1 MVIIIVGNTPA
12 HWAAQNGKLEAL
24 KYLIDHYDVNVLAQ
38 NSAGRSIL
46 TEAFQSGNTDCIAIC
61 LSHDSASEEKL
72 IDLSNNN
79 SNNNNKSNVDS
90 NSSNESSHD
99 DIKANFSN
107 YNNEDNLN
115 NDNSCHSDNKMDFT
129 STVVASTTISA
140 VEENH
145 AVIHTML
152 FDGDLRVKIRE
163 LPITNPDDPFGSDI
177 RPEDDTT
184 GLSLWPASII
194 LAHWVAK
201 IGLLLS
207 RQNNNESSLKNESSS
222 NESLFRRPRVVLEL
236 GAGCGLPGIVAG
248 IGLQPDVVYITDI
261 HKPTLKNAE
270 YNVQLNEG
278 ALVCEDS
285 NKILEQRDDTD
296 VIMSD
301 DDYSDNRNTTNN
313 KTSTTTT
320 HVIRMDWTTIASYP
334 CEKVD
339 LLLGSDLVYDINI
352 LSILVPTICYLLHA
366 DGSFL
371 YVAPDTGR
379 QGREIVV
386 VCAIYHQAIIII
398 IMATIN
404 IMTTIIIMISSS
416 CYQ

>member
-1 MVIIIVGNTPA
+1 
-12 HWAAQNGKLEAL
+12 
-24 KYLIDHYDVNVLAQ
+24 
-38 NSAGRSIL
+38 
-46 TEAFQSGNTDCIAIC
+46 
-61 LSHDSASEEKL
+61 
-72 IDLSNNN
+72 
-79 SNNNNKSNVDS
+79 
-90 NSSNESSHD
+90 
-99 DIKANFSN
+99 
-107 YNNEDNLN
+107 
-115 NDNSCHSDNKMDFT
+115 
-129 STVVASTTISA
+129 
-140 VEENH
+140 
-145 AVIHTML
+145 ML
-152 FDGDLRVKIRE
+152 FDGDVSVRIRE
-163 LPITNPDDPFGSDI
+163 LPITNPDDPFGSNI

-207 RQNNNESSLKNESSS
+207 RQNNNESSSKNESSS

-248 IGLQPDVVYITDI
+248 IRLRPDVVYITDI
-261 HKPTLKNAE
+261 HEPTLKNAE

-285 NKILEQRDDTD
+285 NKIVEQHDNTD

-301 DDYSDNRNTTNN
+301 DYSDNRNATNN

-320 HVIRMDWTTIASYP
+320 HVIRMDWTTIASYT

-379 QGREIVV
+379 QGREVVV

-398 IMATIN
+398 IMSTIN

-416 CYQ
+416 CYLKVWNSLNSL